1 MQIVEIN
8 GDSSKEKISKF
19 VTQMP
24 IQDSKHL
31 RKFLRD
37 CEPKL
42 DLIKTISA
50 PSGEKVIVEI
60 TFGVEFFRPFFSI

>member
-1 MQIVEIN
+1 
-8 GDSSKEKISKF
+8 
-19 VTQMP
+19 MP

-31 RKFLRD
+31 RNFIRASD
-37 CEPKL
+37 PKL

-60 TFGVEFFRPFFSI
+60 TFGVEFFRPFFSL